1 MIAREILSVLCESA
15 VTESSG
21 YSLRGSVTTD
31 LIKSKIWLLEE
42 LSNIS
47 THYDVAYVLGSWYS
61 NTALLIHLTDL
72 ISVDHVIN
80 VDTNKNFLQ
89 TGKQLLDFAGV
100 DFRVDHMSKDANR
113 LNYRQLTQD
122 SVVINTSL
130 QNMHDDQW
138 FQNIPPGTLVAM
150 QARDNDPDVQYR
162 SLEDIDRRFP
172 LSETLY
178 EGTLELQDPETKYQR
193 FMKIGLR

>member
-1 MIAREILSVLCESA
+1 MIAREILSVLCEYTVA
-15 VTESSG
+15 ESSG
-21 YSLRGSVTTD
+21 YSLRGSITTD
-31 LIKSKIWLLEE
+31 LVKSKIWLLEE

-47 THYDVAYVLGSWYS
+47 NHYDVAYILGSWYS

-80 VDTNKNFLQ
+80 VDTNKKFLQ

-113 LNYRQLTQD
+113 LDYRQLTQD

-138 FQNIPPGTLVAM
+138 FRNIPPGTLVAM
-150 QARDNDPDVQYR
+150 QSRDNDPDVQYR

-172 LSETLY
+172 LGETLY
-178 EGTLELQDPETKYQR
+178 EGTLKLQDPETKYQR